1 MNKNTLPLTLSLL
14 LFAACD
20 SGPKTIPTDG
30 PDQPEGGSTGVFSND
45 GKAPSQAVPSS
56 SSGIEQ
62 DLHTVVA
69 LEVLPTERYVY
80 VRVKEGTDEFWI
92 ASDRSEVIVGRPY
105 FYRGGL
111 LKTNFHSNEYNRDF
125 DKLVLVTK
133 VVPADHGEGG
143 MNDASPAMIGNGQA
157 KSAVPVNVAGS
168 VKIADLIADP
178 KKYEG
183 KAIHISGT
191 CTKVNPNIMGRNW
204 VHLKDG
210 SKGDP
215 EVVATTDVVVPVG
228 EKATIV
234 GTVVLD
240 KDFGAGYRYAILL
253 ESAQL
258 IK

>member
-1 MNKNTLPLTLSLL
+1 MNALPLTIAALF

-20 SGPKTIPTDG
+20 NGPRTIPADS
-30 PDQPEGGSTGVFSND
+30 PDQPESGSTGVFSND
-45 GKAPSQAVPSS
+45 GKAVSPNVPTSS
-56 SSGIEQ
+56 AGIEQ
-62 DLHTVVA
+62 DLHTVMA

-80 VRVKEGTDEFWI
+80 VRVKEGAEEFWI
-92 ASDRSEVIVGRPY
+92 ASDRTEVIVGRPY

-111 LKTNFHSNEYNRDF
+111 LKTNFHSNEYDRDF
-125 DKLVLVTK
+125 DKLVLVSK
-133 VVPADHGEGG
+133 VVPADHGESG
-143 MNDASPAMIGNGQA
+143 MTDASPAMGNRQEA
-157 KSAVPVNVAGS
+157 KPAVKVDVAGS
-168 VKIADLIADP
+168 VKIADLIASP

-183 KAIHISGT
+183 KAIQVSGT

-204 VHLKDG
+204 IHLKDG

-258 IK
+258 VK